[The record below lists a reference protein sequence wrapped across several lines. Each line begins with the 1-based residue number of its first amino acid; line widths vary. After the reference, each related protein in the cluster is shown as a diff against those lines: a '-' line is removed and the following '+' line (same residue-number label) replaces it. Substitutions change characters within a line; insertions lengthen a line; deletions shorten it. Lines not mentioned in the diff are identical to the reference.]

1 MPFLKRSLRASH
13 RNVLLLVMSLLL
25 SASTMLGQ
33 TDRATINGTVTDSTG
48 AVIPGATVTA
58 TAIATGQVRTVV
70 TSGAGDYTIPGLA
83 IGQYTVKVTA
93 SSFQQTDIAAFAV
106 EVGQTRTLDV
116 HLAPAG
122 DTAETTVTAPAAL
135 EQTTAAVGGVLAPEQ
150 IANLPIN
157 GRNWTNL
164 MALVPGAVDTGTGD
178 QKSIRFAGRAQ
189 DDNYYRFDGVDAT
202 GGQNQ
207 GQRTSARLQI
217 STDAIAEFRANSALY
232 GADQGNSAGGQVE
245 IVTKSGTNQLHAS
258 AFEFFRNDI
267 FDARPFESYGLRKPP
282 LRMNQFGATLG
293 GPILKG
299 RTFFFLDFEA
309 IRQTLGTAVTGS
321 LVPSPTFRAA
331 TLALHNELAPI
342 LNAYP
347 QGQAVAATDATG
359 NTFTYSGTSARRL
372 QETSG
377 LARIDHRLTDRTAL
391 FARFNLDRLVGDD
404 PNGVLRDTLASL
416 LSPYNAVIGLDHIF
430 SPRILNSTK
439 LGFNRSDFH
448 STQESALPFAV
459 TVAGFST
466 LNNTIQKIAVS
477 NIYSVLDTANFTFG
491 RHSVKTGIEIRAVQI
506 NQSATASD
514 DLTVAFSSVA
524 NLKANSVSAITL
536 NSKVPLLGLR
546 KIEDFAYVQD
556 QFKLRPNITL
566 TAGLRYEFYSNFH
579 EQHGRGLVFD
589 PRTCPT
595 GGFCPAG
602 SDYYFPYKLDIEP
615 RVAVS
620 WAPYANGKTVV
631 TSGYGVYAGD
641 GQLGDLNAP
650 INNVATRVALT
661 NAKGPLSY
669 PVDAEIAAGLSTSLA
684 PRGLYRNRANQQVQA
699 WSLNVQQAVAHNT
712 VAEFAYIGTKG
723 THLFTRSYINGLD
736 PVTRIAP
743 IAGLGLIDYKTTDSN
758 SNFHALLVNLNRE
771 FDHGLSLKAN
781 YQWSHSIND
790 GAVGGGEAL
799 STENVNCRICDRASS
814 DQDIRHYFTAGAVY
828 QLPVGHGRQYLGS
841 AGRLTDALLGGWQIS
856 AIGTAYGTAGQHHSN
871 SHRQRHSG
879 RKHEQPETKCC
890 PLYLAVSRHQ
900 VQGCVA
906 ESRRVCCAGILPG
919 CSPNVRQP
927 G

>member
-1 MPFLKRSLRASH
+1 
-13 RNVLLLVMSLLL
+13 
-25 SASTMLGQ
+25 
-33 TDRATINGTVTDSTG
+33 
-48 AVIPGATVTA
+48 
-58 TAIATGQVRTVV
+58 
-70 TSGAGDYTIPGLA
+70 
-83 IGQYTVKVTA
+83 
-93 SSFQQTDIAAFAV
+93 
-106 EVGQTRTLDV
+106 
-116 HLAPAG
+116 
-122 DTAETTVTAPAAL
+122 
-135 EQTTAAVGGVLAPEQ
+135 
-150 IANLPIN
+150 
-157 GRNWTNL
+157 
-164 MALVPGAVDTGTGD
+164 
-178 QKSIRFAGRAQ
+178 
-189 DDNYYRFDGVDAT
+189 
-202 GGQNQ
+202 
-207 GQRTSARLQI
+207 
-217 STDAIAEFRANSALY
+217 
-232 GADQGNSAGGQVE
+232 
-245 IVTKSGTNQLHAS
+245 
-258 AFEFFRNDI
+258 
-267 FDARPFESYGLRKPP
+267 
-282 LRMNQFGATLG
+282 MNQFGATLG
-293 GPILKG
+293 GPILKD

-321 LVPSPTFRAA
+321 LVPSPSFRAA
-331 TLALHNELAPI
+331 TLALHPELAPI

-377 LARIDHRLTDRTAL
+377 LARIDHRVSDRTAL

-404 PNGVLRDTLASL
+404 PNGVLRDTLASIL
-416 LSPYNAVIGLDHIF
+416 NPYNAVIGLDHSF

-466 LNNTIQKIAVS
+466 LNNTIQKVAVS

-491 RHSVKTGIEIRAVQI
+491 RHSVKTGVEIRAVQI

-556 QFKLRPNITL
+556 QYKLRPNITV

-595 GGFCPAG
+595 GGFCPVG

-615 RVAVS
+615 RLAVS
-620 WAPYANGKTVV
+620 WAPYADGKTVV

-661 NAKGPLSY
+661 NAKTPLSY

-684 PRGLYRNRANQQVQA
+684 PRGLYRDRANQQVQA

-758 SNFHALLVNLNRE
+758 SNFHALLINLNRE

-814 DQDIRHYFTAGAVY
+814 DQDIRHYFTAGTVY

-841 AGRLTDALLGGWQIS
+841 AGRLTDALFGGWQIS
-856 AIGTAYGTAGQHHSN
+856 AISTARTGLPVNITATRIANDIPDGNTNNQRPNAVPYISQYPVTKSKGAWLNRAAYAVPPSYPAAPRMFGNLGKNSARAPGLWQIDPALEKRFSLTERASLRFRAEAFNVLNRQQIGQPVALLNAGNFGQIVSSVNSNATGSGTPRNLQFMLRLEY
-871 SHRQRHSG
+871 
-879 RKHEQPETKCC
+879 
-890 PLYLAVSRHQ
+890 
-900 VQGCVA
+900 
-906 ESRRVCCAGILPG
+906 
-919 CSPNVRQP
+919 
-927 G
+927 